1 MSLKELTMKQHHNA
15 ERQKFAGILMSGKIS
30 EELYLKYLQ
39 NQFYC
44 YYTLENH
51 PDFNLPDDRLKRSDN
66 ILEDIQELRQKEL
79 NSLYNITDVQI
90 IDGEMYNMKNAL
102 TKSTKDYIKY
112 VTDNINTQEDFMAH
126 VYVRYLGDL
135 RGGQMISKKV
145 PGSCKYYEFDEPEE
159 LANSIYRNINDDMA
173 DEAKKV
179 FEYATKLFIE
189 MYEGADALSSL

>member
-15 ERQKFAGILMSGKIS
+15 ERQKFAGVLMSGKITKDVYMR
-30 EELYLKYLQ
+30 YLV
-39 NQFYC
+39 NQHYC
-44 YYTLENH
+44 YKVLENH
-51 PDFNLPDDRLKRSDN
+51 KEFNLPDDRLKRSDKIQKDIEELLYLMTGVEVPMIEDSITFLE
-66 ILEDIQELRQKEL
+66 IL
-79 NSLYNITDVQI
+79 
-90 IDGEMYNMKNAL
+90 
-102 TKSTKDYIKY
+102 KSSTLDYGNY
-112 VTDNINTQEDFMAH
+112 VEDNIKTYEQFMAH

-145 PGSCKYYEFDEPEE
+145 PGRGKYYEFDQPEE

-189 MYEGADALSSL
+189 MYEEMDTKKI